1 MQKSSLFFGRG
12 YGFKNQL
19 PDTFPRQ
26 LQHASS
32 HAAAKSLFNSSLEIV
47 ILQHQFFRSAG
58 LHHGTSRVTSHL
70 EKKTPVENSRPQAF
84 CLRGFSDKLQTSTLN
99 FAESWSLHRRLRRE
113 AEVKSVK
120 LPARCGSLHTPGK
133 KHRTTKKIQTQFK
146 SLLYNISQCC
156 TTLRCVSVPVPLS
169 V

>member
-1 MQKSSLFFGRG
+1 MVPNFMDFECKNPAFLKATV
-12 YGFKNQL
+12 FKNL
-19 PDTFPRQ
+19 SGIAFPRQ

-70 EKKTPVENSRPQAF
+70 EKKHQFENSRPQAF

-120 LPARCGSLHTPGK
+120 LPARCGSLHTPGGK
-133 KHRTTKKIQTQFK
+133 NNRTTKKIQTQFK
-146 SLLYNISQCC
+146 SLL
-156 TTLRCVSVPVPLS
+156 T
-169 V
+169 

>member
-1 MQKSSLFFGRG
+1 MQKSSLFVATVFCPTPG
-12 YGFKNQL
+12 YMN
-19 PDTFPRQ
+19 PRQ
-26 LQHASS
+26 LQHASLVTQLR
-32 HAAAKSLFNSSLEIV
+32 KVSSIRAWRSSSC
-47 ILQHQFFRSAG
+47 INFCRSAG
-58 LHHGTSRVTSHL
+58 LQITGHVTSG
-70 EKKTPVENSRPQAF
+70 KKTPVENSRFQAF

-120 LPARCGSLHTPGK
+120 LPARCGSLHTLGK
-133 KHRTTKKIQTQFK
+133 KHRTTKKIQTQFQK
-146 SLLYNISQCC
+146 PVNISQCC